1 MCLALKGKGM
11 LCSLNSSGIL
21 TPKTRVGGRIVLT
34 MAKVSW
40 LQFSTTDARWAPMS
54 AATAPDAP
62 TRLTEETCSWEGSI
76 RKSTRLTPTTAPNV
90 PVIQTTA
97 TLRVK

>member
-21 TPKTRVGGRIVLT
+21 TPKTRVGGRISLT

-40 LQFSTTDARWAPMS
+40 LQFSMTDARWAPMR
-54 AATAPDAP
+54 AATAPEAP
-62 TRLTEETCSWEGSI
+62 TRETFSWGEFI
-76 RKSTRLTPTTAPNV
+76 RKFTRLAPTTAPNV
-90 PVIQTTA
+90 PVIQTMA
-97 TLRVK
+97 TLMEK